1 MIDKSCAS
9 PLPSPKKVQS
19 CSLPAGEMPLAL
31 TSPRRLSPS
40 AAPSAPDPGVSR
52 IEAAR
57 ASAPH
62 SHVACPRVARAP
74 ASSTGRPAASTLC
87 PAKKGAPRSVNPWP
101 AQETRAQGTQHR
113 HLPNLP
119 PPTQLLILT
128 SGLLCNVRREYKTV
142 LLSQHV
148 QKIKRKKNK
157 ALHCKDGILFHSGFP
172 SLHQLTN
179 FFCFQSAR
187 FCINT
192 LLGAL
197 R

>member
-1 MIDKSCAS
+1 
-9 PLPSPKKVQS
+9 
-19 CSLPAGEMPLAL
+19 MPLAF

-40 AAPSAPDPGVSR
+40 AALSAPDPGVSR

-74 ASSTGRPAASTLC
+74 ASSTGRPRPRPSVG
-87 PAKKGAPRSVNPWP
+87 PRKGHL
-101 AQETRAQGTQHR
+101 AQLIHGLRKRPERRAHNTGIPQIW
-113 HLPNLP
+113 
-119 PPTQLLILT
+119 PPTQLLLLT
-128 SGLLCNVRREYKTV
+128 SDLLCNIRREYETV
-142 LLSQHV
+142 FLSQRV

-157 ALHCKDGILFHSGFP
+157 ALHCKDGLLFHSGFP

-179 FFCFQSAR
+179 SFCFQSAR